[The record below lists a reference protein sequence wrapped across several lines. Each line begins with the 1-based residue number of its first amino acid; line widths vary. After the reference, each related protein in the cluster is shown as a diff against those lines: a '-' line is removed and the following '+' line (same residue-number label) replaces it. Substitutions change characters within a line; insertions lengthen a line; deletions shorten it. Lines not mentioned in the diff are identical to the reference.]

1 MTNLPSGW
9 IRLPLCELGTW
20 YGGGTPS
27 KSNPEF
33 WDDGTV
39 PWLSPKDM
47 NADVISGTRDHITEV
62 AVQNSPVRVVPEN
75 SVAVVV
81 RSGILERKVPIGLV
95 SFAVTLNQDMKAI
108 SPGPWLD
115 ARWLSWGLRSLE
127 KYILRNCRKSGTT
140 VASIETKRLMD
151 LKFPVPPLAEQRRI
165 VAALE
170 DHLSH
175 LDAATAGCS
184 TAGARIPLLRRSA
197 LQALRQRALQCKAEL
212 LPLGTIATTSLGKML
227 DSKRNEGEPT
237 PYLRNINVRWGSF
250 DLANIETVPM
260 PEEQRTKFSLREGDL
275 LVCEGGEPGRCAIWP
290 GGYEL
295 MTYQKALHRIRP
307 GDRIT
312 SEWLA
317 LMIEES
323 IRNGR
328 AVGMFTGTTIK
339 HLPQEKLR
347 MLNIPV
353 PSREVQEDL
362 LADFAETAQTVERFS
377 NALATSEHKSEHLR
391 RALLAEAFAGRLVEQ
406 DPADEPAS
414 VLLERIRAERAAGQ
428 PVRRA
433 RRGKGEK
440 APQKE
445 TLL

>member
-1 MTNLPSGW
+1 
-9 IRLPLCELGTW
+9 
-20 YGGGTPS
+20 
-27 KSNPEF
+27 
-33 WDDGTV
+33 
-39 PWLSPKDM
+39 
-47 NADVISGTRDHITEV
+47 
-62 AVQNSPVRVVPEN
+62 
-75 SVAVVV
+75 
-81 RSGILERKVPIGLV
+81 
-95 SFAVTLNQDMKAI
+95 
-108 SPGPWLD
+108 
-115 ARWLSWGLRSLE
+115 
-127 KYILRNCRKSGTT
+127 
-140 VASIETKRLMD
+140 
-151 LKFPVPPLAEQRRI
+151 
-165 VAALE
+165 
-170 DHLSH
+170 
-175 LDAATAGCS
+175 
-184 TAGARIPLLRRSA
+184 
-197 LQALRQRALQCKAEL
+197 
-212 LPLGTIATTSLGKML
+212 
-227 DSKRNEGEPT
+227 
-237 PYLRNINVRWGSF
+237 
-250 DLANIETVPM
+250 
-260 PEEQRTKFSLREGDL
+260 
-275 LVCEGGEPGRCAIWP
+275 
-290 GGYEL
+290 